1 MKRLLVLA
9 LVPGMALALVVGA
22 SASVRSAKVATI
34 QLKRVGKLGKVVVNG
49 HGQTLYLFQ
58 KDKHGKS
65 SCYGQCAKFWPPA
78 LTTGKPKAGAGVR
91 SSKLGTTKRKN
102 GKLQVTFNG
111 HPLYAYAG
119 DSRPGQANGQGSN
132 NFGAR
137 WYVMNA
143 RGGTVTKR

>member
-1 MKRLLVLA
+1 MKRLLVPV
-9 LVPGMALALVVGA
+9 LVPVMALALAIGA
-22 SASVRSAKVATI
+22 SASVHSAKVATI
-34 QLKRVGKLGKVVVNG
+34 QLKKVGKLGKVVVNG

-119 DSRPGQANGQGSN
+119 DGGPGQANGQGSN